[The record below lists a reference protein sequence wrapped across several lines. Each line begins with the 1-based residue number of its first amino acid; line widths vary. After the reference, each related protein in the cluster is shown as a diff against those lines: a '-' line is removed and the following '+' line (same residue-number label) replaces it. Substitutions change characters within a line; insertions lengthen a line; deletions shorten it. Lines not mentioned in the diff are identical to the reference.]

1 VIANGCLRKEAR
13 REHLDYINKGLL
25 SQPHQGAKLT
35 LAHCDKKHIVVFK
48 QYILDNCDR
57 LVKFEDIDV
66 LKWTSDKVFM
76 DQFPSVEGVRVKSLQ
91 S

>member
-1 VIANGCLRKEAR
+1 LIDLK
-13 REHLDYINKGLL
+13 
-25 SQPHQGAKLT
+25 KLISVQ
-35 LAHCDKKHIVVFK
+35 KSFENFISIEKHIVVFK

>member
-1 VIANGCLRKEAR
+1 LIDLKKLISVQKELKNFISM
-13 REHLDYINKGLL
+13 EE
-25 SQPHQGAKLT
+25 
-35 LAHCDKKHIVVFK
+35 HIVVFE

-76 DQFPSVEGVRVKSLQ
+76 DQFPRAKRG
-91 S
+91 